1 MLGAFRFERDS
12 QEDQMP
18 SFLSDGIEI
27 AYEVFGDGRPILL
40 IHGFAS
46 SGRINWVNTGWVEA
60 LKAAGYQPIAI
71 DNRGHGNSRKLY
83 DPKLYYAHGMADD
96 AARLLDHLGLSRVPV
111 IGFSMGARI
120 AAFLSLR
127 HPGRVRCAIWGGM
140 GFNLLTGM
148 DDSEEIAAALTAD
161 SLADVQ
167 GATGRQF
174 RLFADHSKA
183 DRAAL
188 AACVVTS
195 REPMAE
201 ADVRRIET
209 PVLVA
214 VGENDEMAGG
224 IESLLEL
231 LPHGEGF
238 VIPKRNHMLSTGD
251 PKFKAA
257 AVKFLLAH

>member
-46 SGRINWVNTGWVEA
+46 SGRINWVNTGWVNTGWVEA

-195 REPMAE
+195 REPMPRPTSGASK
-201 ADVRRIET
+201 RRCWWRWAKT
-209 PVLVA
+209 TRWQA
-214 VGENDEMAGG
+214 ASSRCSSCCRMARASSFPSATTCCPRA
-224 IESLLEL
+224 IRSS
-231 LPHGEGF
+231 
-238 VIPKRNHMLSTGD
+238 KRQR
-251 PKFKAA
+251 
-257 AVKFLLAH
+257 